1 MLGAILLLK
10 QQSADE
16 SQSKIIALLEES
28 VVVTALRDQLKE
40 SMDLN
45 KKMVEEMDGI
55 VKGKLAE
62 EEELYTKFR
71 ILLNRKD

>member
-10 QQSADE
+10 QSADE
-16 SQSKIIALLEES
+16 SQSKIIALLEQS
-28 VVVTALRDQLKE
+28 VAVTSLRDQLKE

-55 VKGKLAE
+55 VKRKLAE
-62 EEELYTKFR
+62 EEEIYTKFR